1 MVDRIRGT
9 RREVRRWAS
18 RPRNTTAIVPRV
30 LTAIAVAAL
39 ALAAVSA
46 AAGQRQ
52 RSSAPPRWVLFT
64 ANPPGLGSQQIF
76 RISLAGK
83 GLKQLTRGT
92 APAEAPA
99 FSPNAKRVAFAR
111 LGGGIFS
118 MNLDGTGLR
127 RLTSNGRDSLPTWS
141 PDGKQIAFLRPF
153 ADGWRVYV
161 MSASGA
167 GERRLRL
174 APAAGRPSWTPAGL
188 VIPTAVGDLAKIDP
202 RSGRVQKLYGAL
214 IDVSVGLSG
223 TAVSP
228 DLSTLTFVGPR
239 PPNPGDKDCGD
250 NLPCPRFALYI
261 QDLSRHKTPRLLA
274 RDAGPATFSSDGKS
288 VAFVAQNRIV
298 LRILKN
304 GTSKTVT
311 TGRAAPTTGAPPA
324 WQPR

>member
-1 MVDRIRGT
+1 MVDRAKGN
-9 RREVRRWAS
+9 RRELRRCA
-18 RPRNTTAIVPRV
+18 TIVV
-30 LTAIAVAAL
+30 VIGL
-39 ALAAVSA
+39 ALAAVA
-46 AAGQRQ
+46 AASGGER
-52 RSSAPPRWVLFT
+52 RSSAPPRWILFT
-64 ANPPGLGSQQIF
+64 ATPAGIGAQQIF
-76 RISLAGK
+76 RITLAGR
-83 GLKQLTRGT
+83 GLKQLTKGT
-92 APAEAPA
+92 APSDAPT

-118 MNLDGTGLR
+118 MNVDGTGLR
-127 RLTSNGRDSLPTWS
+127 RLTTNGRDSLPAWS
-141 PDGKQIAFLRPF
+141 PDGKQIAFLRPVG
-153 ADGWRVYV
+153 DGWRVYV

-174 APAAGRPSWTPAGL
+174 APAAGRPSWTPGGL

-261 QDLSRHKTPRLLA
+261 QDIRRHKTPHLLA

-288 VAFVAQNRIV
+288 LAFVAQNRIV
-298 LRILKN
+298 LRLLKN
-304 GTSKTVT
+304 GTSRSVKTGAV
-311 TGRAAPTTGAPPA
+311 APTTGAPPA